1 MFGRNENPKDD
12 KDAAAL
18 DDLSLSSP
26 MLPGTTNKT
35 PSNQVSQEHSNL
47 WTNPHK
53 RARDWL
59 KRKHE
64 AKQGGVF
71 VHHSTIREKIH
82 REIEHV
88 KGLFKAANKPEPTSE
103 EIIVYYDAGHPRESS
118 QAQVAEVAEVAEV
131 ASEEIMVYYDAGQQS
146 KRSQGVASESASEE
160 ITVYYDTG
168 FEKNDKSPSTKL

>member
-1 MFGRNENPKDD
+1 MFGRNENPKDG

-18 DDLSLSSP
+18 NDLSLISP
-26 MLPGTTNKT
+26 ALPETANKT
-35 PSNQVSQEHSNL
+35 PSDQVGQEHSNL

-118 QAQVAEVAEVAEV
+118 QAQAAEV
-131 ASEEIMVYYDAGQQS
+131 ASEEITVYYDAGQQS
-146 KRSQGVASESASEE
+146 ELSQGVAPIPASEE

-168 FEKNDKSPSTKL
+168 LEENDKSPSTKV

>member
-1 MFGRNENPKDD
+1 MFGRNENPKGD

-26 MLPGTTNKT
+26 VLPGTKNKT
-35 PSNQVSQEHSNL
+35 PSSQVSQEHSNL

-103 EIIVYYDAGHPRESS
+103 EIIVYYDAGHPRESP
-118 QAQVAEVAEVAEV
+118 QAQAQVAEVAEV
-131 ASEEIMVYYDAGQQS
+131 ASEEIMFTMMQDN
-146 KRSQGVASESASEE
+146 KAS
-160 ITVYYDTG
+160 VLRVLHQNLLL
-168 FEKNDKSPSTKL
+168 EKLPSTMTLALRRMTSLLLQSYN